1 MSIESLKWSLEH
13 KVLFKRQL
21 NSTGTRRRTVGQ
33 PHRYRQIKDIKG
45 ALFFLT
51 TTKKGFINSCCYPVS
66 FHWGISL
73 DKYMLLKNT
82 FARAFV
88 CIGLKKKKKEQ

>member
-45 ALFFLT
+45 ALFFS
-51 TTKKGFINSCCYPVS
+51 N
-66 FHWGISL
+66 
-73 DKYMLLKNT
+73 
-82 FARAFV
+82 
-88 CIGLKKKKKEQ
+88 KKKVLLTVPVILYLFIGGFL